1 MDTDG
6 TKSYA
11 KRYDEPFKKDT
22 VEHWL
27 KNRKSVKE
35 VSEAMVVSKI
45 TLYKWRKKYEFDN
58 NNPQRS
64 IEAQLSRLRKE
75 NMELRQE
82 RDILKKSVAIFLKP
96 QK

>member
-22 VEHWL
+22 VEHWV

-35 VSEAMVVSKI
+35 VSEAMGVSEI
-45 TLYKWRKKYEFDN
+45 TLYKWRKNYEFN
-58 NNPQRS
+58 IKQTIICHTRWYNPFQT
-64 IEAQLSRLRKE
+64 I
-75 NMELRQE
+75 
-82 RDILKKSVAIFLKP
+82 KKDRID
-96 QK
+96 